1 MASRKLNLQNAKT
14 WENLPDVWK
23 VVKRVKPID
32 LYAGLKKDGI
42 KDKGLLKLVQDFM
55 SDDVLRPN
63 LNGMLVEKDVIVCTD
78 AHRLIC
84 IPAELGID
92 NGIYN
97 ISPKIAKKNQE
108 PLYSKLSGNF
118 PPYKDILPENGI
130 IHKVDAYKLKTYS
143 EAVLN
148 GKYTNFVTH
157 AISYKVE
164 DDFEIGFNAEF
175 LINVIDTFLL
185 LGYTELYF
193 GFSTPSRAIIISPN
207 EATAKKPLSNIGK
220 YPFALL
226 MPLMLNDSFLGAR
239 ELDFGTEIEVYFSFM
254 DNEIHNADGSI
265 ANYDRNLSNT
275 ELPYI
280 DSDSF
285 SLINK
290 MIPKNATLP
299 ILEYVKVKFG
309 MATISN
315 LDFFLTIKDVFVEDG
330 MYEVCNGALK
340 DYSGAGKIDDFPVS
354 KREGDTLTL
363 LAKIETEQL
372 AQRTKEASMFVS
384 TDDLRP
390 VMMAMELQINADN
403 RTKVFSTNAHI
414 MLISSIYGSKVENNE
429 GKYLIQN
436 PKYLANVLDVVKDE
450 SVKVSAKNL
459 KDNKT
464 GMLVFESDNYVYSTK
479 LIDAKNL
486 DYEQVIDKNI
496 DSYIS
501 FNTSEMIL
509 AINSIKG
516 EDAKKSLFLD
526 MSSKTDIKLK
536 VVEYDIRLRESK
548 IIKDLNISIPYT
560 IGKSNKQYNNDLALI
575 MPINTTF
582 ENGFTF
588 DTKYL
593 KTILMV
599 ADKDEARLNF
609 DSRKPAPQII
619 TELRPVEKV
628 QIKREAKA
636 EKKEPV
642 VEKASK
648 DDIMIKI
655 EALQILADMGN
666 KDAENNIEILKLLL

>member
-1 MASRKLNLQNAKT
+1 
-14 WENLPDVWK
+14 
-23 VVKRVKPID
+23 
-32 LYAGLKKDGI
+32 
-42 KDKGLLKLVQDFM
+42 
-55 SDDVLRPN
+55 
-63 LNGMLVEKDVIVCTD
+63 
-78 AHRLIC
+78 
-84 IPAELGID
+84 
-92 NGIYN
+92 
-97 ISPKIAKKNQE
+97 
-108 PLYSKLSGNF
+108 
-118 PPYKDILPENGI
+118 
-130 IHKVDAYKLKTYS
+130 
-143 EAVLN
+143 
-148 GKYTNFVTH
+148 
-157 AISYKVE
+157 
-164 DDFEIGFNAEF
+164 
-175 LINVIDTFLL
+175 
-185 LGYTELYF
+185 
-193 GFSTPSRAIIISPN
+193 
-207 EATAKKPLSNIGK
+207 
-220 YPFALL
+220 
-226 MPLMLNDSFLGAR
+226 
-239 ELDFGTEIEVYFSFM
+239 M

-299 ILEYVKVKFG
+299 ILEYVKVKNAK
-309 MATISN
+309 ATITN
-315 LDFFLTIKDVFVEDG
+315 LDFFLDVKDVFVEDG
-330 MYEVCNGALK
+330 IYEVCNGALK
-340 DYSGAGKIDDFPVS
+340 DYSGVGKIDDFPVM
-354 KREGDTLTL
+354 KREGDTLTP

-403 RTKVFSTNAHI
+403 STKVFSTNAHI
-414 MLISSIYGSKVENNE
+414 MLIGSIYGSKVYDKN

-436 PKYLANVLDVVKDE
+436 PKYLANVLDVVKDDL
-450 SVKVSAKNL
+450 VNVSAKNL

-479 LIDAKNL
+479 LIDAKSL

-536 VVEYDIRLRESK
+536 VVEYDVRLRESK

-560 IGKSNKQYNNDLALI
+560 IGKSNRQYNNDLALI

-628 QIKREAKA
+628 QMKREVKA

-648 DDIMIKI
+648 EDIMIKI

-666 KDAENNIEILKLLL
+666 EDAENNIEILKLLL